1 MSIRI
6 LLADDHR
13 LVRQGLRSLIEKCSG
28 MEVVAEAEDGR
39 EAVRRAREE
48 QPDVIIMDIDM
59 PGLNGMEATRQVIA
73 ALPGV
78 RVIALSMH
86 SDKRFVRGML
96 EAGAAGFL
104 LKDCAF
110 DELDTAIRTL
120 ASKKAYLSPGISGTV
135 LQDYLGRA
143 VSDKPSAFSL
153 LTARERE
160 VLQLYAEG
168 STTREIADRLCLS
181 VKTVETHRQRI
192 MEKLEIRSVAEMTK
206 YAVREGLTSLK
217 G

>member
-6 LLADDHR
+6 LIADDHR
-13 LVRQGLRSLIEKCSG
+13 LVRQGLRSLIEKDCG
-28 MEVVAEAEDGR
+28 MEVVAEAENGR
-39 EAVRRAREE
+39 EAVRLARQEK
-48 QPDVIIMDIDM
+48 PDVIIMDIDM
-59 PGLNGMEATRQVIA
+59 PDLNGMEATRQVIA
-73 ALPGV
+73 ALPRV

-110 DELDTAIRTL
+110 EELDTAIRVVA
-120 ASKKAYLSPGISGTV
+120 ASRPYLSPAISGV
-135 LQDYLGRA
+135 VIQDYLGRA
-143 VSDKPSAFSL
+143 ASDKLSASSL
-153 LTARERE
+153 LTPRERE

-168 STTREIADRLCLS
+168 GTTREIADRFCVS

-192 MEKLEIRSVAEMTK
+192 MEKLDIHSIAELTK
-206 YAVREGLTSLK
+206 YAIREGLTSLK

>member
-110 DELDTAIRTL
+110 DELDTAIRTV

>member
-1 MSIRI
+1 MSVRI

-48 QPDVIIMDIDM
+48 QPDVVIMDIDM

-104 LKDCAF
+104 LKDCGLKEGLSESGHFGNGTPGLLGAGR
-110 DELDTAIRTL
+110 LGQAL
-120 ASKKAYLSPGISGTV
+120 GLLSPYGKRT
-135 LQDYLGRA
+135 
-143 VSDKPSAFSL
+143 
-153 LTARERE
+153 
-160 VLQLYAEG
+160 
-168 STTREIADRLCLS
+168 
-181 VKTVETHRQRI
+181 
-192 MEKLEIRSVAEMTK
+192 
-206 YAVREGLTSLK
+206 
-217 G
+217 

>member
-110 DELDTAIRTL
+110 DELDTAIRTV

-143 VSDKPSAFSL
+143 VS
-153 LTARERE
+153 
-160 VLQLYAEG
+160 
-168 STTREIADRLCLS
+168 
-181 VKTVETHRQRI
+181 
-192 MEKLEIRSVAEMTK
+192 
-206 YAVREGLTSLK
+206 
-217 G
+217 